1 MNDNGPTIQECSCA
15 ALLGT
20 RGSWWA
26 EAAAGPF
33 GPRFQIER
41 RKLSSRCSTVQSTAN
56 CVAAMPWR
64 FESMMW
70 RRIASRWR
78 PVRFEL
84 TEQTRQASDDYLHQS
99 VRKAEDF
106 LFEGPGNSDCG
117 LTTCQYARLV
127 GEWISSIGL
136 DRLKF
141 GTHSLRRTSDLPP
154 NRQSACCPTSARTH
168 EDRAQRPLPG
178 KAVVLRP
185 SAKKEERTAGILQ
198 LAADLLQRAS
208 RQDRAKSRLATNS
221 RLT

>member
-1 MNDNGPTIQECSCA
+1 MNDNGPSIQECSCA

-20 RGSWWA
+20 RGSWW
-26 EAAAGPF
+26 G
-33 GPRFQIER
+33 RSRRWSIRTKVQIER

-56 CVAAMPWR
+56 CV
-64 FESMMW
+64 W

-84 TEQTRQASDDYLHQS
+84 TEQTHQASDDYLHQS

-106 LFEGPGNSDCG
+106 LFEGPGNSGRG

-127 GEWISSIGL
+127 GEWIFSIGL

-178 KAVVLRP
+178 KAGVLRP
-185 SAKKEERTAGILQ
+185 PAKKEERTAGILQ

-208 RQDRAKSRLATNS
+208 RQDRAKSRHATNS